1 MAQEKDQNFEQ
12 IILETAERLFL
23 EKGYVM
29 TSTTEIAAEAGCNQA
44 LVHYYFRTKENLFD
58 SIFEKRFSTFFKA
71 IFDFNFNKNLS
82 FKQKVKQIVESHF
95 DLLNEHPKMISLIMN
110 ELSRRPDH
118 IKTIKQNLQS
128 VPLKVID
135 SLENELRQEIKQG
148 NVNANINMMDLVIT
162 MVSLNASLFLLMP
175 VAAEVLGMQQIEK
188 EHVIKK
194 RREENVKI
202 ILRYLGYGDY

>member
-58 SIFEKRFSTFFKA
+58 SIFEKRFNKFFNG

-202 ILRYLGYGDY
+202 ILRYLGYRDY

>member
-12 IILETAERLFL
+12 IILDTAERLFL

-58 SIFEKRFSTFFKA
+58 SIFEKRFNTFFNG

-82 FKQKVKQIVESHF
+82 FKQKIIQIVESHF

-148 NVNANINMMDLVIT
+148 SINADITMMDLVIT

-175 VAAEVLGMQQIEK
+175 VAAEVLGMEQIEK

-202 ILRYLGYGDY
+202 ILRYLGYGND

>member
-58 SIFEKRFSTFFKA
+58 SIFEKRFNKFFNG

-82 FKQKVKQIVESHF
+82 FKQKIIQIVESHF